1 MGVKKFSLDNQY
13 ELEDFFHYLDNMTEA
28 VSVKIE
34 LTQMGD
40 KKPDVE
46 LDGTFTTDEFKK
58 ILDQRRL
65 DLYSTGQKDNLTGV
79 LSREYFEKRMNT
91 IDRSQVLPVAVVN
104 LNINDWKFHND
115 NYGDA
120 ESDRLIRI
128 IADIIKSEA
137 KSDFIVGRINGDIFG
152 VLIPMAEDGEAEF
165 FATNVKN
172 RCMDYEDDILAPSV
186 AAGIVYKTNIEQKLE
201 DLMSDAEYAMF
212 EDKFEIKNGPKYK
225 RRLEHGIVPYHPDDK
240 K

>member
-1 MGVKKFSLDNQY
+1 MGAKKFSLDNQY
-13 ELEDFFHYLDNMTEA
+13 ELEDLFHYLDNMTEA
-28 VSVKIE
+28 MDINLS

-40 KKPDVE
+40 KKPSVE
-46 LDGTFTTDEFKK
+46 LTGTFTTAELKK

-65 DLYSTGQKDNLTGV
+65 DLYSTGQKDVLTGV
-79 LSREYFEKRMNT
+79 LSREYFEKRMST

-104 LNINDWKFHND
+104 ININDWKFHND
-115 NYGDA
+115 NYGD
-120 ESDRLIRI
+120 EQSDRLIKI
-128 IADIIKSEA
+128 IANIIQSEA
-137 KSDFIVGRINGDIFG
+137 KADFVVGRINGDIFG

-186 AAGIVYKTNIEQKLE
+186 AVGIVYKTNIEQKLE

-212 EDKFEIKNGPKYK
+212 EDKFEVKNGPKYK
-225 RRLEHGIVPYHPDDK
+225 RRLEHGIKPYHPDDK
-240 K
+240 